1 MALHNESATQ
11 SEPEIQL
18 LHFRRFAFVQMANQS
33 RSQWSQRSWQSWGVR
48 DMEYF
53 DGDLVAGL
61 KKPAKVCRATRLTKE
76 QWDEV
81 LSHYQ
86 PDPFHDFLVVMTETG
101 CRPQEM
107 RVTVARRLHLAAMM
121 VRFVLP
127 FGVPGPKQH
136 LLDSTF
142 TEAHP
147 HRAGGPF
154 GP

>member
-1 MALHNESATQ
+1 
-11 SEPEIQL
+11 
-18 LHFRRFAFVQMANQS
+18 
-33 RSQWSQRSWQSWGVR
+33 
-48 DMEYF
+48 MEYF

-121 VRFVLP
+121 VRFEDGGMPSKKYGRNVEVVKLATPLRTRALNSCFQAEAEMAPLP
-127 FGVPGPKQH
+127 VHNWLVGVA
-136 LLDSTF
+136 DTTST
-142 TEAHP
+142 P
-147 HRAGGPF
+147 
-154 GP
+154 